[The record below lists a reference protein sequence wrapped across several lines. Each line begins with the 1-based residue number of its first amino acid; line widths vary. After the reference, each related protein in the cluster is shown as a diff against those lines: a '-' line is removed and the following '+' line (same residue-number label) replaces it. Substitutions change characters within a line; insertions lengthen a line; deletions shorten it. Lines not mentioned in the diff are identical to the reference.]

1 MNYIVIAA
9 LNEGSRIADVVKKTK
24 KYGHVIVVDD
34 GSSDDTADVARE
46 AGALVATHMINMGK
60 GAAMRTGTELA
71 IEKGAST
78 VVYLDGDG
86 QHDPSEIPIFLKEL
100 KSVDVVIGSRRFNK
114 NMPLV
119 RKLGKWLT
127 KTVTKILYGIEVND
141 CLNGYRAINTNIYK
155 NIRWQANNYA
165 VEAEM
170 IAWIGKEKLKY
181 KEVVTKTIYH
191 DVHKGVNAVHG
202 FSIIWNL
209 IMWRWRKR

>member
-9 LNEGSRIADVVKKTK
+9 LNEGSRIADVVIKTK

-100 KSVDVVIGSRRFNK
+100 KSV
-114 NMPLV
+114 
-119 RKLGKWLT
+119 
-127 KTVTKILYGIEVND
+127 
-141 CLNGYRAINTNIYK
+141 
-155 NIRWQANNYA
+155 
-165 VEAEM
+165 
-170 IAWIGKEKLKY
+170 
-181 KEVVTKTIYH
+181 
-191 DVHKGVNAVHG
+191 
-202 FSIIWNL
+202 
-209 IMWRWRKR
+209 